1 MEIYKKFISFEGIDF
16 SGKSTQINLLI
27 KNLNSV
33 GIYPVIFRE
42 PGGTKISEMIRD
54 ILLSK
59 KHSEMIDQ
67 TEILL
72 YEAARA
78 QLVHEK
84 ILPLLKSDKYIIAD
98 RFYDSTTAYQGFG
111 RNIDFSVVQVLNNF
125 ATSYLKPYKTFF
137 IDISAQLAQKRS
149 QKNKDGLDRLESSGI
164 DFFQKIRDGFLKLCE
179 MEPERFILIDG
190 EKSIDEISEKIWTT
204 VKIIWEI

>member
-1 MEIYKKFISFEGIDF
+1 MEMHRRFISFEGIDF
-16 SGKSTQINLLI
+16 SGKSTQIRLLI
-27 KNLNSV
+27 KKLNSV
-33 GIYPVIFRE
+33 GINPIFFRE
-42 PGGTKISEMIRD
+42 PGGTKISEMVRD

-84 ILPLLKSDKYIIAD
+84 ILPMLKSDKYIIAD

-111 RNIDFSVVQVLNNF
+111 RNIDFDVVQVLNNF
-125 ATSYLKPYKTFF
+125 ATSNLKPYKTFF
-137 IDISAQLAQKRS
+137 IDISSQLAQKRS

-164 DFFQKIRDGFLKLCE
+164 TFFQKIRDGFLKLCE

-190 EKSIDEISEKIWTT
+190 EKSIEGISEKIWTT
-204 VKIIWEI
+204 VKTIWEI